1 MNQAQRDELR
11 AKHRLV
17 DYRHGADYPKCG
29 YCNLGEWPCDV
40 IRVLDW
46 AEGAKPKC
54 EHITKIVDTAFMA
67 FGVKP
72 VTFELT
78 YCTKCGEKL

>member
-1 MNQAQRDELR
+1 MNQQERDELR

-29 YCNLGEWPCDV
+29 YCNLGEWPCDT

-46 AEGAKPKC
+46 AER
-54 EHITKIVDTAFMA
+54 
-67 FGVKP
+67 
-72 VTFELT
+72 ELR
-78 YCTKCGEKL
+78 KQILLQEQAMP